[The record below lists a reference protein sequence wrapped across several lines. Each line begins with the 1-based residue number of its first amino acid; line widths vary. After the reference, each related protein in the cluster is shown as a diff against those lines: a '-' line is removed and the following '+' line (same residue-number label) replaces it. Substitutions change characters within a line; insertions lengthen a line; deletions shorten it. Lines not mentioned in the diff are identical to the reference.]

1 MENLEYLGCN
11 LMEYNFIKTKFLKE
25 KVFQISL
32 NNTKSRN
39 AINSIM
45 LDELIDCLDNL
56 SRKKEIR
63 VLIIT
68 GEGEAFSAGA
78 DLEWMKQ
85 SINLTLEE
93 NKKDAMKFSKMLR
106 KIDEFY
112 CMTIAII
119 NGHAFGG
126 GLGILSV
133 CDFKIADSKSKFCF
147 SEVKLGIIPAM
158 IGPYI
163 LRSLGYNNTKK
174 LFLTGEIFDADQAAL
189 LNLIDKFVST
199 DHIINERNIL
209 IDKLLLGGPKA
220 QTAIKTYLQNIYSKS
235 ISDDVINYAAENIAD
250 LRVSEEGQKGIK
262 AFLNK
267 SNPDWQNDI
276 S

>member
-1 MENLEYLGCN
+1 
-11 LMEYNFIKTKFLKE
+11 MEYNFIKIKNIKE
-25 KVFQISL
+25 KVLQISL
-32 NNTKSRN
+32 NNPKARN
-39 AINSIM
+39 AINSMM
-45 LDELIDCLDNL
+45 LDELINCLDDL
-56 SRKKEIR
+56 SKKKEIR
-63 VLIIT
+63 ILIIT
-68 GEGEAFSAGA
+68 GEGQAFSAGA

-85 SINLTLEE
+85 SINLTFEE
-93 NKKDAMKFSKMLR
+93 NKNDAMKFSKMLR

-112 CMTIAII
+112 CSTVAII

-133 CDFKIADSKSKFCF
+133 CDFKIADSNAKFCF

-163 LRSLGYNNTKK
+163 LRNLGYANTKK
-174 LFLTGEIFDADQAAL
+174 LFLTGEIFDANEAVT
-189 LNLIDKFVST
+189 LNLIDRFVRT
-199 DHIINERNIL
+199 KDIINERNIL
-209 IDKLLLGGPKA
+209 IDKLSLGGPKA
-220 QTAIKTYLQNIYSKS
+220 QTAIKTYLHNIYSKS
-235 ISDDVINYAAENIAD
+235 ISDEIINYAAENIAD

>member
-1 MENLEYLGCN
+1 MENLVYLGCN
-11 LMEYNFIKTKFLKE
+11 LMEYKFIKIKVLKE

-32 NNTKSRN
+32 NNPKLRN

-45 LDELIDCLDNL
+45 LDELLDCLDNL

-63 VLIIT
+63 VLVIT
-68 GEGEAFSAGA
+68 GEGQAFSAGA
-78 DLEWMKQ
+78 DLDWMKQ

-93 NKKDAMKFSKMLR
+93 NKNDAMKFSNMLR

-112 CMTIAII
+112 CSTIAII
-119 NGHAFGG
+119 NGHTFGG

-163 LRSLGYNNTKK
+163 LRNLGYANTKK
-174 LFLTGEIFDADQAAL
+174 LFLTGEIFDADQATN
-189 LNLIDKFVST
+189 LNLIDTSVSLQN
-199 DHIINERNIL
+199 IINERNIL

-220 QTAIKTYLQNIYSKS
+220 QTAIKTYLHNIYSQS
-235 ISDDVINYAAENIAD
+235 ISDDVIEYAAENIAN

-267 SNPDWQNDI
+267 SKPDW
-276 S
+276 

>member
-1 MENLEYLGCN
+1 MENLVYLGCS
-11 LMEYNFIKTKFLKE
+11 LMEYNFIKSKFIRE

-32 NNTKSRN
+32 NNPKSRN

-45 LDELIDCLDNL
+45 LDELLDCLDNL

-68 GEGEAFSAGA
+68 GEGHAFSAGA

-93 NKKDAMKFSKMLR
+93 NKNDAMKFSKMLR

-112 CMTIAII
+112 CATIAII

-163 LRSLGYNNTKK
+163 LRNLGYANTKK
-174 LFLTGEIFDADQAAL
+174 LFLTGEIFDTKQAAT
-189 LNLIDKFVST
+189 LNLIDMFVNT
-199 DHIINERNIL
+199 KHIINERNIL

-220 QTAIKTYLQNIYSKS
+220 QTSIKTYLQNIYSKS
-235 ISDDVINYAAENIAD
+235 ISDDVIEYAAENIAN

-267 SNPDWQNDI
+267 INPDWQNDI

>member
-1 MENLEYLGCN
+1 MENLVYLGCS
-11 LMEYNFIKTKFLKE
+11 LMEYNFIKIKFIKE

-32 NNTKSRN
+32 NNPKSRN

-45 LDELIDCLDNL
+45 LDELLDCLDNL

-63 VLIIT
+63 VLVIT
-68 GEGEAFSAGA
+68 GEGQAFSAGA

-85 SINLTLEE
+85 SVNLTMEE
-93 NKKDAMKFSKMLR
+93 NKNDAMKFSKMLR

-112 CMTIAII
+112 CATIAII

-163 LRSLGYNNTKK
+163 LRNLGYTNTKK
-174 LFLTGEIFDADQAAL
+174 LFLTGEIFDTEQAATF
-189 LNLIDKFVST
+189 NLIDMFVGT
-199 DHIINERNIL
+199 QNIINERNIL
-209 IDKLLLGGPKA
+209 IDKLLSGGPKA
-220 QTAIKTYLQNIYSKS
+220 QTSIKTYLQNIYSKS
-235 ISDDVINYAAENIAD
+235 ISDNLIDIAAESIAKI
-250 LRVSEEGQKGIK
+250 RVSEEGQEGIK
-262 AFLNK
+262 SFLDKNK
-267 SNPDWQNDI
+267 PSWHDEI

>member
-1 MENLEYLGCN
+1 MENLEYLGCS
-11 LMEYNFIKTKFLKE
+11 LMKYNFIKIKVVKE

-32 NNTKSRN
+32 NNPKSRN
-39 AINSIM
+39 AINSTM
-45 LDELIDCLDNL
+45 LDELLDCLDNL
-56 SRKKEIR
+56 SKKREIR

-68 GEGEAFSAGA
+68 GEGQAFSAGA
-78 DLEWMKQ
+78 DLEWMKD

-93 NKKDAMKFSKMLR
+93 NKHDAMKFSKMLK

-112 CMTIAII
+112 CTTIAII

-163 LRSLGYNNTKK
+163 LRNLGYNNTKK
-174 LFLTGEIFDADQAAL
+174 LFLTGEIFDADQAAKF
-189 LNLIDKFVST
+189 NLIDKFVSSQ
-199 DHIINERNIL
+199 HIINERNIL

-220 QTAIKTYLQNIYSKS
+220 QTAIKTYLHNIYSQS
-235 ISDDVINYAAENIAD
+235 ISDDVIKYAAENIAD
-250 LRVSEEGQKGIK
+250 LRVSDEGQTGIK